1 MLTHDSTVSRNFLHK
16 YVERGKI
23 VEKGMQTNPLCR
35 ENIVSKLKENIPL
48 REGIYNAWFVARYAK
63 VRLLDTVYH

>member
-23 VEKGMQTNPLCR
+23 VEEGMQKNHLCR
-35 ENIVSKLKENIPL
+35 ENIVSKLE
-48 REGIYNAWFVARYAK
+48 RIYP
-63 VRLLDTVYH
+63 